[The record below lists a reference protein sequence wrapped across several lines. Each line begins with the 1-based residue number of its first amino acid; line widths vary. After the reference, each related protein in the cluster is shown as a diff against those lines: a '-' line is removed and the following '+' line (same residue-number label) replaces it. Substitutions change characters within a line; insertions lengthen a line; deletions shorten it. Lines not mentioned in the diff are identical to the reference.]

1 MAANLEPNGESVG
14 QTPNQMQEQIE
25 KTYEA
30 LKIILSDEE
39 TFNHVCM
46 EVFNSIDINGDESLE
61 KEEVVKF
68 IETICLEMGLENS
81 PDAKTISEVFKEL
94 DEDGSNEIDSDELKS
109 FLRKIFI
116 CQRDEIAK
124 AIGGK
129 K

>member
-1 MAANLEPNGESVG
+1 MAANLESNGDSVG

>member
-1 MAANLEPNGESVG
+1 MATNTDENAEGAAQN
-14 QTPNQMQEQIE
+14 PNQMQEQIE

-30 LKIILSDEE
+30 LKIILSDDE

-46 EVFNSIDINGDESLE
+46 EVFKSIDINGDESLE

-81 PDAKTISEVFKEL
+81 PDPKTISEVFKEL
-94 DEDGSNEIDSDELKS
+94 DEDGSNEIDSDELKA

-116 CQRDEIAK
+116 C
-124 AIGGK
+124 
-129 K
+129 

>member
-1 MAANLEPNGESVG
+1 MAANLEHNGESVG

-68 IETICLEMGLENS
+68 FETICLEMGLENS
-81 PDAKTISEVFKEL
+81 PDAKTISEGLKEL
-94 DEDGSNEIDSDELKS
+94 DEDGSNRLTLIN
-109 FLRKIFI
+109 
-116 CQRDEIAK
+116 
-124 AIGGK
+124 
-129 K
+129 